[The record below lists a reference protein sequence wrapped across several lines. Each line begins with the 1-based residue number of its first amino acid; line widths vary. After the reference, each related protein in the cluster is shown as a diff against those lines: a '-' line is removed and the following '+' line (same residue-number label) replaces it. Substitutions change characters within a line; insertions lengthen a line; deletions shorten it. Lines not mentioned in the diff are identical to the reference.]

1 VTKSRFWSKIKKKNL
16 LHASASMPK
25 LSCRSQQAKAQ
36 RASGKWGF
44 YSGLTDNPFEHLLDP
59 DYNEPSTDD
68 TDENNDSR
76 NELMCKY
83 AFSLGQEKEIIENGD
98 SEEGEDSEGSDLKE
112 DGVQDSLAHLNG
124 NVSDSHCL
132 TSTTKTY

>member
-1 VTKSRFWSKIKKKNL
+1 VTKSRFWSKNKIKIL

-25 LSCRSQQAKAQ
+25 LSWCSQQAKAQ

-44 YSGLTDNPFEHLLDP
+44 DSGLTDNPFKHLLDP
-59 DYNEPSTDD
+59 DYDEPSTND

-83 AFSLGQEKEIIENGD
+83 AFSLGREKEIIENGD

-112 DGVQDSLAHLNG
+112 DGVLN
-124 NVSDSHCL
+124 NPA
-132 TSTTKTY
+132 